1 MSKFPFYYN
10 EEGEI
15 VSLPYTWKICGHCEG
30 EGTSSS
36 YLGAFT
42 WEELREQGDE
52 FIEDYFAGNYDRVC
66 DCCDGSGKVVVAD
79 HGKMTEE
86 QEKKYLEYMQAEI
99 EYESER
105 RAEMRYFYGPDR

>member
-1 MSKFPFYYN
+1 MTKFPFYYD

-42 WEELREQGDE
+42 WDELREQGDE
-52 FIEDYFAGNYDRVC
+52 FIEDYFAGNYDRPC
-66 DCCDGSGKVVVAD
+66 DCCDGTGKVPQVNYD
-79 HGKMTEE
+79 KMTEE
-86 QEKKYLEYMQAEI
+86 QIKKYEDKIQDDI
-99 EYESER
+99 EYESMLRAER
-105 RAEMRYFYGPDR
+105 RMGC